1 MSRLP
6 ARRWLMVLA
15 LISVLSLSLAVSGSV
30 GAQCT
35 PRYDWPTYTV
45 QPGDTLYRIAL
56 RYGTDST
63 TLAVANCLTDINRI
77 EVGQVLRVP
86 PTGVVVTP
94 APLPTTAPTAGR
106 GYNLNVTYQAFER
119 GFMLFRRDNAEI
131 SVYSGSVS
139 GSLRNFPVSSYTN
152 LPDNPL
158 GAAPAGLIRPIFGF
172 GKVWGN
178 YPDIQAA
185 LGWAIS
191 NEQGYITTVTR
202 YGIGVFDWVRPD
214 TNRVLVSGPS
224 NNRTWALNG
233 AVVLPT
239 PIPPTAAPSVT
250 TTQASYQVYEGG
262 FLIWEANTGNV
273 VAFYNDSS
281 YRVFRAR
288 DYVGLPDNPVL
299 DPTPFGRVRPL
310 FALGKVWGN
319 YSDVRIKLGWAL
331 APEQG
336 WITTFRTTSIAG
348 TTSTCF
354 ALPDGRQVAY
364 GIFGIG
370 GGTQM
375 WYTGSC

>member
-1 MSRLP
+1 MRITRSRKGLL
-6 ARRWLMVLA
+6 WLA
-15 LISVLSLSLAVSGSV
+15 LVSLFSLSVAISGSAS
-30 GAQCT
+30 AQCT
-35 PRYDWPTYTV
+35 PRFDWPTYVV
-45 QPGDTLYRIAL
+45 QPGDTLYRVAL

-63 TLAVANCLTDINRI
+63 TLAIANCLPNINRI

-86 PTGVVVTP
+86 PGVLVTPPPVVTP
-94 APLPTTAPTAGR
+94 PPTAGR

-131 SVYSGSVS
+131 SVYSGSAS

-152 LPDNPL
+152 LPDNPFA
-158 GAAPAGLIRPIFGF
+158 AAPAGLIRPIFGF

-185 LGWAIS
+185 LGWAVG

-214 TNRVLVSGPS
+214 SNRVLVSGPG

-233 AVVLPT
+233 TVILPT
-239 PIPPTAAPSVT
+239 PIPPTPAPSVT

-262 FLIWEANTGNV
+262 FMIWEANTGNV
-273 VAFYNDSS
+273 VVFYNDST
-281 YRVFRAR
+281 YRVFPAR
-288 DYVGLPDNPVL
+288 DYVNLPDNPVL
-299 DPTPFGRVRPL
+299 DATPFGRVRPL

-319 YSDVRIKLGWAL
+319 FSDVRFALGWAI

-336 WITTFRTTSIAG
+336 WITTFRTNSVAG
-348 TTSTCF
+348 ITSTCF
-354 ALPDGRQVAY
+354 ALPDGRQVSY
-364 GIFGIG
+364 GIYGIG
-370 GGTQM
+370 GGTRM
-375 WYTGSC
+375 WYTGAC